1 MLACPGCGADL
12 KYDINQGKL
21 VCDYCSTDYSPTDD
35 RLKQKAAQEEEV
47 INAKVFTCPQCGG
60 EMYTTDIDATAYCS
74 YCGAS
79 NILQS
84 RLEGVD
90 RPQKIIP
97 FTVTKEECLSA
108 FHKLAG
114 KTLYAPS
121 EFKKES
127 GDEKLRPLYVP
138 YKLYSLTLDGNADL
152 YGQSSFLDGIEKK
165 TVNKQ
170 ASFGIHGKFE
180 NIAFDASAGF
190 DDTLAEQIA
199 PFQMEKSRDFD
210 SVYLAGS
217 YANIPDV
224 DNEVYREKTLQLAAQ
239 KSLDAMHSNFEGKSV
254 TLADYPDGS
263 SVSDHLPV
271 TELSDY
277 TAFFPVWFLSF
288 RKGNRIAYAAVNGQT
303 GKVYSDIPVSLPAFW
318 AGCLAL
324 AVPLFLI
331 LNLFV
336 TMRPTTGLL
345 LSCLLSLAASILYA
359 GNYGAIQRREKHL
372 DDLGYQAAE
381 DTGQPGERTS
391 GNRVLD
397 WMSGREKRSAARMKR
412 SPLEWLM
419 SLFMIWPYIVIA
431 GLVLFFLPVLF
442 WACLTV
448 GSAVYCLRKTGG
460 KITFWSAI
468 LIILA
473 AAGLTVREMNLV
485 SDLWSYGF
493 SIAILAATA
502 VSMTQLIRQYNLLS
516 TRPLPLLFRNGKAPD
531 SSAGTG
537 AGILLALMI
546 SASLLVQFLHPY
558 TVQAGQQEPQYNI
571 YIEDYEDLLTEEEE
585 TNLYYKMAEVTPYGN
600 AVFVSCNQTDTTAL
614 DYAKNL
620 YYSNFGNDS
629 GTILLI
635 DMGTREIALYSAGW
649 NNTVIGA
656 EEGYIITDNIYQY
669 ASAGDYY
676 QCAASAFEQAATLL
690 KGGNIARPMKYIN
703 NALLALILAVLLNY
717 LALCLQSMKRSS
729 GRESMVAGSI
739 NEPRV
744 SGVRWNTLQ
753 SVSVF
758 SFVALCT
765 VLARFIIQAM
775 LESGFS
781 GGGGGGGSSS
791 SGGSSSGAS
800 GSGGSHRF

>member
-1 MLACPGCGADL
+1 
-12 KYDINQGKL
+12 
-21 VCDYCSTDYSPTDD
+21 
-35 RLKQKAAQEEEV
+35 
-47 INAKVFTCPQCGG
+47 
-60 EMYTTDIDATAYCS
+60 
-74 YCGAS
+74 
-79 NILQS
+79 
-84 RLEGVD
+84 
-90 RPQKIIP
+90 
-97 FTVTKEECLSA
+97 
-108 FHKLAG
+108 
-114 KTLYAPS
+114 
-121 EFKKES
+121 
-127 GDEKLRPLYVP
+127 
-138 YKLYSLTLDGNADL
+138 
-152 YGQSSFLDGIEKK
+152 
-165 TVNKQ
+165 
-170 ASFGIHGKFE
+170 
-180 NIAFDASAGF
+180 
-190 DDTLAEQIA
+190 
-199 PFQMEKSRDFD
+199 
-210 SVYLAGS
+210 
-217 YANIPDV
+217 
-224 DNEVYREKTLQLAAQ
+224 
-239 KSLDAMHSNFEGKSV
+239 
-254 TLADYPDGS
+254 
-263 SVSDHLPV
+263 
-271 TELSDY
+271 
-277 TAFFPVWFLSF
+277 
-288 RKGNRIAYAAVNGQT
+288 
-303 GKVYSDIPVSLPAFW
+303 
-318 AGCLAL
+318 
-324 AVPLFLI
+324 
-331 LNLFV
+331 
-336 TMRPTTGLL
+336 
-345 LSCLLSLAASILYA
+345 
-359 GNYGAIQRREKHL
+359 
-372 DDLGYQAAE
+372 
-381 DTGQPGERTS
+381 
-391 GNRVLD
+391 
-397 WMSGREKRSAARMKR
+397 
-412 SPLEWLM
+412 
-419 SLFMIWPYIVIA
+419 
-431 GLVLFFLPVLF
+431 
-442 WACLTV
+442 
-448 GSAVYCLRKTGG
+448 SAVYCLRKTGG

-473 AAGLTVREMNLV
+473 AAGLAVRELNLV

-600 AVFVSCNQTDTTAL
+600 AVFVSCNQTDTSAL

-753 SVSVF
+753 SVSAF

-765 VLARFIIQAM
+765 VLARLIIEAM
-775 LESGFS
+775 LEGGF
-781 GGGGGGGSSS
+781 GGGGDGGGGSSS
-791 SGGSSSGAS
+791 GGSSGGAS

>member
-170 ASFGIHGKFE
+170 ASFGIRGKFE

-224 DNEVYREKTLQLAAQ
+224 DNEVYREETLQLAAQ

-345 LSCLLSLAASILYA
+345 LSCLLSLVASILYA

-516 TRPLPLLFRNGKAPD
+516 TRPLPLLFRNGKGPD

-753 SVSVF
+753 SVSAF

-791 SGGSSSGAS
+791 SGGSSGGAS